1 MMEPA
6 SMPDP
11 ASAGLATSSPR
22 RSVVTLLVASALVVG
37 ALSWLWGWSLPLV
50 LFLVIAMVMGHEFGH
65 FITAKRSGMQVTD
78 FFVGFGPVLWSTTRG
93 ETRYGIRALLLG
105 GYVKVPGMTW
115 YDKIDPTIE
124 KRTYRSASYPRK
136 VIFASA
142 GSLMHMVMALLIAYG
157 ALVFVGHP
165 DTQQVTINGFTQWQG
180 HAQSA
185 GQAAGLKI
193 GDQILSIDGH
203 VVNGMG
209 ILDATIHANANHPL
223 TLTVRRARQVLVL
236 HATPV
241 DGRTVKVNGQ
251 PEVTGKQ
258 PVGLLGIHL
267 ANPTVRTGFLAA
279 LPDSVTT
286 VTSTINQAAHA
297 LVHVFS
303 PGEFSTLFHQVTT
316 PAAAKSTASQTTR
329 PVSIVGVV
337 RLADQAAQSNLQV
350 FLYILITLNVFV
362 GVMNMLPML
371 PLDGGY
377 VAIAT
382 YERIRQRG
390 RRSAPY
396 QADVNKLTP
405 VVFAF
410 VGVLVVLFA
419 FTLYLDIAY
428 PIANPFH

>member
-1 MMEPA
+1 MQTTSP
-6 SMPDP
+6 
-11 ASAGLATSSPR
+11 TSSR
-22 RSVVTLLVASALVVG
+22 TSVYTLLAGTVLVVG
-37 ALSWLWGWSLPLV
+37 GLSFLWGWTLPLV

-115 YDKIDPTIE
+115 YDDKITPDDE

-136 VIFASA
+136 VVFASA
-142 GSLMHMVMALLIAYG
+142 GSLMHLVMALLIAYG

-165 DTQQVTINGFTQWQG
+165 DTQRVTIDGFTQWQG

-185 GQAAGLKI
+185 GQAAGLKV
-193 GDQILSIDGH
+193 GDEILAINSH
-203 VVNGMG
+203 LVNGMT
-209 ILDATIHANANHPL
+209 ILDSTIHANANHPL
-223 TLTVRRARQVLVL
+223 TLTILRGGNRLVL

-241 DGRTVKVNGQ
+241 DGRTVLVNGQ

-267 ANPTVRTGFLAA
+267 SNPTVRTGLLAA
-279 LPDSVTT
+279 IPNSVTT

-303 PGEFSTLFHQVTT
+303 PAEFSSLFHQVTT
-316 PAAAKSTASQTTR
+316 PAAAQSTTAQTTR

-337 RLADQAAQSNLQV
+337 RLADQAAQSNLSV
-350 FLYILITLNVFV
+350 FLYILITLNIFV

-390 RRSAPY
+390 RRNAPY
-396 QADVNKLTP
+396 RADINKLTP

>member
-1 MMEPA
+1 MQ
-6 SMPDP
+6 SQ
-11 ASAGLATSSPR
+11 TSR
-22 RSVVTLLVASALVVG
+22 TSVYTLLLGTVAVV
-37 ALSWLWGWSLPLV
+37 AAMTWLWGWALPLV

-65 FITAKRSGMQVTD
+65 FITAKRAGMKVTD

-115 YDKIDPTIE
+115 YDKIEPADE

-142 GSLMHMVMALLIAYG
+142 GSLMHVVMALLIAYG
-157 ALVFVGHP
+157 ALVFVGHA
-165 DTQQVTINGFTQWQG
+165 DTQRVSIDGFTRWQG
-180 HAQSA
+180 HAQTA
-185 GQAAGLKI
+185 GQLAGLRI
-193 GDQILSIDGH
+193 GDEIVSIDGH
-203 VVNGMG
+203 RVNGMAV
-209 ILDATIHANANHPL
+209 LDATIHANAGHEIS
-223 TLTVRRARQVLVL
+223 LTVRRSGHDVVL

-241 DGRTVKVNGQ
+241 DGRGVLVNGQ
-251 PEVTGKQ
+251 PEVSGPR
-258 PVGLLGIHL
+258 PVGLLGIQL
-267 ANPTVRTGFLAA
+267 TNPTVRTGFLAA
-279 LPDSVTT
+279 IPESVTT
-286 VTSTINQAAHA
+286 VARTLDQAAHA

-303 PGEFSTLFHQVTT
+303 PGEFANLLHQVVT
-316 PAAAKSTASQTTR
+316 PSAAKSTSAQTTR

-337 RLADQAAQSNLQV
+337 RLADQAAQSNVPV

-377 VAIAT
+377 VAVAT

-390 RRSAPY
+390 RRGAPY
-396 QADVNKLTP
+396 RADINKLTP
-405 VVFAF
+405 FVVAF
-410 VGVLVVLFA
+410 VGVLAVLFA

-428 PIANPFH
+428 PITNPFN

>member
-1 MMEPA
+1 MY
-6 SMPDP
+6 
-11 ASAGLATSSPR
+11 
-22 RSVVTLLVASALVVG
+22 TLLGATVLVVG
-37 ALSWLWGWSLPLV
+37 VLSWLWGWTLPLV

-115 YDKIDPTIE
+115 YDKIAPNIE

-142 GSLMHMVMALLIAYG
+142 GSLMHVVMALIIAYG
-157 ALVFVGHP
+157 ALVFVGHA
-165 DTQQVTINGFTQWQG
+165 DTQRVTINGFTQWQG

-185 GQAAGLKI
+185 GQMAGLAI
-193 GDQILSIDGH
+193 GDEVIAIDGH
-203 VVNGMG
+203 KVSGMAV
-209 ILDATIHANANHPL
+209 LDATIHANANHAI
-223 TLTVRRARQVLVL
+223 TVTVLRAGHVLVL

-241 DGRTVKVNGQ
+241 DGRKVLVNGQ
-251 PEVTGKQ
+251 PEVTGPA

-267 ANPTVRTGFLAA
+267 TNPTVHTGFLAA
-279 LPDSVTT
+279 FPDSVTT
-286 VTSTINQAAHA
+286 VTNTINQAAHA

-303 PGEFSTLFHQVTT
+303 PGEFTTLFHQVTT
-316 PAAAKSTASQTTR
+316 PAAAKSTVSQSTR
-329 PVSIVGVV
+329 PVSIIGVV

-382 YERIRQRG
+382 YERIRQRS
-390 RRSAPY
+390 RRNAPY
-396 QADVNKLTP
+396 RADINKLTP

-419 FTLYLDIAY
+419 FTLYLDIAD

>member
-1 MMEPA
+1 MET
-6 SMPDP
+6 
-11 ASAGLATSSPR
+11 ATSSR
-22 RSVVTLLVASALVVG
+22 TSVYTLLVGTVLVVG
-37 ALSWLWGWSLPLV
+37 GLSLLWGWTLPLV

-115 YDKIDPTIE
+115 YDKITPDVE

-142 GSLMHMVMALLIAYG
+142 GSLMHLVMALLIAYG
-157 ALVFVGHP
+157 ALVFVGHA
-165 DTQQVTINGFTQWQG
+165 DTQRVSIDGFTQWQG

-185 GQAAGLKI
+185 GQLAGLKV
-193 GDQILSIDGH
+193 GDEILATNSH
-203 VVNGMG
+203 LVNGMN
-209 ILDATIHANANHPL
+209 ILDSTIHANANRPL
-223 TLTVRRARQVLVL
+223 TLTVLRGGNRLVL
-236 HATPV
+236 RATPV
-241 DGRTVKVNGQ
+241 DGRKVLVNGQ

-267 ANPTVRTGFLAA
+267 TNPTVRTGFLAA
-279 LPDSVTT
+279 IPNSVTT
-286 VTSTINQAAHA
+286 VTNTINQAARA

-303 PGEFSTLFHQVTT
+303 PGEFTSLFHQVTT
-316 PAAAKSTASQTTR
+316 PAAAKSTSSQTTR

-350 FLYILITLNVFV
+350 FLYILITLNIFV

-382 YERIRQRG
+382 YERIRQRS
-390 RRSAPY
+390 RRNAPY
-396 QADVNKLTP
+396 HADINKLTP